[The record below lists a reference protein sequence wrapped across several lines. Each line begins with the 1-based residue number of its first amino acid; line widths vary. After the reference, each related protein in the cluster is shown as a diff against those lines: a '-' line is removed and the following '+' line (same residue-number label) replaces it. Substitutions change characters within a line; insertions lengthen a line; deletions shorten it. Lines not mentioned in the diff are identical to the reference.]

1 MRNKSQNEL
10 SCDILFDFG
19 MISSVLSDELI
30 TYIEPESYNHHIIKF
45 YHQQIQYH

>member
-19 MISSVLSDELI
+19 RISSVLSDEFI
-30 TYIEPESYNHHIIKF
+30 TYIEPEIKF